1 MYNKSVRILHSD
13 NLMIRRYG
21 HLKVSTGRKLFNGMI
36 RNNWKVCE
44 YSERDIAKFEAPL
57 GIKPLGIR
65 AANRRFIE
73 TFENFKPD
81 VVLIGHSDLITN
93 RTLKTIKNIAPAVP
107 IIYRNVDPLWRERNI
122 KMIHHRKEVFDAI
135 FVTTAGEP
143 LKQFCTGKNV
153 VGYIPNATDLA
164 IETFDNSTKTEFE
177 RDLIY
182 CGRGNKSDD
191 RYPFI
196 VELHTK
202 LKGKLRFETFG
213 IYGNPGVYGQ
223 GYDNL
228 LKTSKMSLNLNRYED
243 WPWYS
248 SARIAHIMGN
258 GLLAFVWDK
267 GDMRHF
273 FTDEQVAFFKDKE
286 SLMRQIERFQADDA
300 LRQTVAANGRRFY
313 HENFSGQSVVS
324 FIIETVLGLPYSH
337 DYLWKDAV
345 YR

>member
-1 MYNKSVRILHSD
+1 MRILHSD

-21 HLKVSTGRKLFNGMI
+21 HLKVSTGRKLLNGII

-81 VVLIGHSDLITN
+81 VLLIGHSDLLTN
-93 RTLKTIKNIAPAVP
+93 ETLKTIKRIAPSVP
-107 IIYRNVDPLWRERNI
+107 IIYRNVDPLWRERNV
-122 KMIHHRKEVFDAI
+122 KMIHHRKEVVDAI
-135 FVTTAGEP
+135 FVTTAGDP
-143 LKQFCTGKNV
+143 LKQFLTGRNI
-153 VGYIPNATDLA
+153 VGYIPNATDPA
-164 IETFDNSTKTEFE
+164 IESFDNSTRTEFE
-177 RDLIY
+177 LDLIY

-191 RYPFI
+191 RYPLI
-196 VELHTK
+196 VDLHKT
-202 LKGKLRFETFG
+202 LKDKLRFETFG
-213 IYGNPGVYGQ
+213 IYGKPGVYGQ
-223 GYDNL
+223 GYDHL
-228 LKTSKMSLNLNRYED
+228 LETSKMALNLNRREG

-248 SARIAHIMGN
+248 SDRIAHIMGN

-273 FTDEQVAFFKDKE
+273 FTDEHVAFFKDQE
-286 SLMRQIERFQADDA
+286 SLLEQIERFQSDDV
-300 LRQTVAANGRRFY
+300 LRQAVAADGRKFY
-313 HENFSGQSVVS
+313 HENFSGQKIVS
-324 FIIETVLGLPYSH
+324 FMVETALGLPYSH
-337 DYLWKDAV
+337 EYIWKDAV

>member
-1 MYNKSVRILHSD
+1 MRILHSD

-21 HLKVSTGRKLFNGMI
+21 HLKVSTGRKLLNGII

-81 VVLIGHSDLITN
+81 VLLIGHSDLLTN
-93 RTLKTIKNIAPAVP
+93 ETLKTIKRIAPSVP
-107 IIYRNVDPLWRERNI
+107 IIYRNVDPLWRERNV
-122 KMIHHRKEVFDAI
+122 KMIHHRKEVVDAI
-135 FVTTAGEP
+135 FVTTAGDP
-143 LKQFCTGKNV
+143 LKQFLTGRNI
-153 VGYIPNATDLA
+153 VGYIPNATDSA
-164 IETFDNSTKTEFE
+164 IESFDNSTRTEFE
-177 RDLIY
+177 LDLIY

-191 RYPFI
+191 RYPLI
-196 VELHTK
+196 LDLHKT
-202 LKGKLRFETFG
+202 LKDKLRFETFG
-213 IYGNPGVYGQ
+213 IYGKPGVYGQ
-223 GYDNL
+223 GYDHL
-228 LKTSKMSLNLNRYED
+228 LETSKMALNLNRREG

-248 SARIAHIMGN
+248 SDRIAHIMGN

-273 FTDEQVAFFKDKE
+273 FTDEHVAFFKDQE
-286 SLMRQIERFQADDA
+286 SLLEQIERFQSDDV
-300 LRQTVAANGRRFY
+300 LRQAVAADGRKFY
-313 HENFSGQSVVS
+313 HENFSGQKIVS
-324 FIIETVLGLPYSH
+324 FMVETALGLPYSH
-337 DYLWKDAV
+337 EYIWKDAV

>member
-1 MYNKSVRILHSD
+1 MRILHSD

-81 VVLIGHSDLITN
+81 ILLIGHSDLLTN
-93 RTLKTIKNIAPAVP
+93 ETLKTVKDIAPSVP
-107 IIYRNVDPLWRERNI
+107 IIYRNVDPLWRERNVR
-122 KMIHHRKEVFDAI
+122 MIHHRKEVVDAI

-143 LKQFCTGKNV
+143 LKQFCTGRNI
-153 VGYIPNATDLA
+153 VGYIPNATDTA
-164 IETFDNSTKTEFE
+164 TESFNNSTKTRFE
-177 RDLIY
+177 RDLLY

-191 RYPFI
+191 RYPLI

-202 LKGKLRFETFG
+202 LKDKLRFETFG

-223 GYDNL
+223 GYDHL
-228 LKTSKMSLNLNRYED
+228 LETSKMALNLNRYED
-243 WPWYS
+243 WPLYS
-248 SARIAHIMGN
+248 SGRISQIMGN
-258 GLLAFVWDK
+258 GLLAFIWDK

-273 FTDEQVAFFKDKE
+273 FNDEQVAFFKDKE
-286 SLMRQIERFQADDA
+286 SLLQQIERFQSDDA
-300 LRQTVAANGRRFY
+300 LRQAVAANGRKFY
-313 HENFSGQSVVS
+313 HENFSGQKVVR
-324 FIIETVLGLPYSH
+324 FMVETALGLPYKD
-337 DYLWKDAV
+337 DYLWKDEV

>member
-1 MYNKSVRILHSD
+1 MRILHSD

-21 HLKVSTGRKLFNGMI
+21 HLKVSTGRKLLNGII

-81 VVLIGHSDLITN
+81 VLLIGHSDLLTN
-93 RTLKTIKNIAPAVP
+93 ETLKTIKRIAPSVP
-107 IIYRNVDPLWRERNI
+107 IIYRNVDPLWRERNV
-122 KMIHHRKEVFDAI
+122 KMIHHRKEVVDAI
-135 FVTTAGEP
+135 FVTTAGDP
-143 LKQFCTGKNV
+143 LKQFLTGRNI
-153 VGYIPNATDLA
+153 VGYIPNATDPA
-164 IETFDNSTKTEFE
+164 IESFDNSTRTEFE
-177 RDLIY
+177 LDLIY

-191 RYPFI
+191 RYPLI
-196 VELHTK
+196 LDLHKT
-202 LKGKLRFETFG
+202 LKDKLRFETFG
-213 IYGNPGVYGQ
+213 IYGKPGVYGQ
-223 GYDNL
+223 GYDHL
-228 LKTSKMSLNLNRYED
+228 LETSKMALNLNRREG

-248 SARIAHIMGN
+248 SDRIAHIMGN

-273 FTDEQVAFFKDKE
+273 FTDEHVAFFKDQE
-286 SLMRQIERFQADDA
+286 SLLEQIERFQSDDV
-300 LRQTVAANGRRFY
+300 LRQAVAADGRKFY
-313 HENFSGQSVVS
+313 HENFSGQKIVS
-324 FIIETVLGLPYSH
+324 FMVETALGLPYSH
-337 DYLWKDAV
+337 EYIWKDAV